1 MKRTAIYA
9 RFSTELQQ
17 ARSVED
23 QVALCRS
30 HAARNGMEIVAVY
43 DDRARSGASV
53 YGRDGLMRLM
63 DAARS
68 GKFDVILVEALDRL
82 SRDQEDLA
90 GIWKR
95 LNFLGVELCAV
106 HEGIA
111 DHIQIG
117 VRGLLGSLFL
127 TDLAHKVRRGM
138 AGVVSD
144 GRNAGGRAY
153 GYRPA
158 LGKRG
163 ELEIVDE
170 EAEVVRR
177 IFREYVAGK
186 TPREI
191 AHALNKDGIRPP
203 RGANW
208 TSSTINGN
216 KKRHHGIIL
225 NELYAGIVVWNRV
238 RMTKDP
244 DTGRRIS
251 RVNPPE
257 EWKRAEA
264 PGLAIIDKELFDA
277 AQRRKADR
285 SHDAPERQR
294 KAKFLLSGLLKC
306 SCCGGGL
313 SMKDRDHGRV
323 RIHCSTMREAGT
335 CSNRKIFYMD
345 QIETAVLGGLQQHL
359 KAPHLLKE
367 FARTY
372 QEERERLAGEKL
384 RRRSQIESQLGQL
397 QRSIDRLW
405 ADYESER
412 VPVDMA
418 GPKLKDMQA
427 QKVALQAE
435 LAEQP
440 KVDRIVGLH
449 PAALRHY
456 EEHVTRLQS
465 VFGEGVTPD
474 TQGAAERIRN
484 LIARVTVH
492 ARDDGF
498 SIELQGRL
506 ALLMGA
512 PNLYPNMRI
521 AASGGTV
528 VAEEGLEPPTHGL

>member
-1 MKRTAIYA
+1 
-9 RFSTELQQ
+9 
-17 ARSVED
+17 
-23 QVALCRS
+23 
-30 HAARNGMEIVAVY
+30 
-43 DDRARSGASV
+43 
-53 YGRDGLMRLM
+53 M

-95 LNFLGVELCAV
+95 LNFLGVELRAV
-106 HEGIA
+106 HEGTA
-111 DHIQIG
+111 DQIQIG

-203 RGANW
+203 RGTNW

-257 EWKRAEA
+257 EWKRAKA
-264 PGLAIIDKELFDA
+264 PGLAIIDKDLFDA
-277 AQRRKADR
+277 ARRRKADR

-306 SCCGGGL
+306 GCCGGGL
-313 SMKDRDHGRV
+313 SVKDRDHGRV

-345 QIETAVLGGLQQHL
+345 QIETAVLSGLQQHL
-359 KAPHLLKE
+359 KSPHLLKE

-412 VPVDMA
+412 VSVDIA

-427 QKVALQAE
+427 QKVALQGE

-440 KVDRIVGLH
+440 KVERIVGLH

-465 VFGEGVTPD
+465 VFGGGVTPD
-474 TQGAAERIRN
+474 TEEAAERIRN

-528 VAEEGLEPPTHGL
+528 VAE